1 MQILTT
7 SILNSVHLTFLIWN
21 YNRKEDHINIKY
33 LTIAIPK
40 KQQNRQGRYSLN
52 FYDFMPSNSILKIL
66 SLMLHNRTQ
75 KETETA
81 IPSIK
86 QTNLLKTATI
96 SSTSVVTTLIIKQ
109 TIKNLFKTSKPI
121 SQKHTI
127 QDHATNQEMISFK
140 I

>member
-1 MQILTT
+1 MEMQILTT

-66 SLMLHNRTQ
+66 SLMLHNRT
-75 KETETA
+75 
-81 IPSIK
+81 
-86 QTNLLKTATI
+86 
-96 SSTSVVTTLIIKQ
+96 
-109 TIKNLFKTSKPI
+109 
-121 SQKHTI
+121 
-127 QDHATNQEMISFK
+127 
-140 I
+140 